1 MDQKILNNNLS
12 YKLLDKSGLNRFLRY
27 LLSGNPKFIMY
38 HGVVDDNDDI
48 ECWWLIK
55 QSKFANQ
62 IKYIKNHFNI
72 ISIDEAYA
80 YISANKGFPKN
91 ACVLTFDDGYK
102 NYMTKALPIL
112 KAEQVPSTV
121 YITTGISPRQGMIW
135 ADKLFYAL
143 YKSKLDLLDL
153 TDIKFGI
160 WPMYDKQEKIESAHE
175 IVNSL
180 KRIPPQRKT
189 ELMEEIE
196 KYLEISQDKRPY
208 LNGNNPFVLLS
219 IEDIQKLSLEPLVT
233 IGSHSVNHEILT
245 TLSIK
250 EAEEEI
256 TLSKHMLELWINKP
270 INHFSYPDGKYNA
283 PIKEIVKK
291 AGYKTAT
298 RIGLGLFKSNRIYEI
313 DRLAVGAWDN
323 CYTFKA
329 MLSGFYSIKE
339 ELYNFFFAK
348 DL

>member
-1 MDQKILNNNLS
+1 MNNNFIF
-12 YKLLDKSGLNRFLRY
+12 KLLDKSGCNRVLKY

-38 HGVVDDNDDI
+38 HGIVDDTDDI

-62 IKYIKNHFNI
+62 IRYIKNHFNI

-80 YISANKGFPKN
+80 YIAANKGFPKN

-102 NYMTKALPIL
+102 NYITKALPIL

-121 YITTGISPRQGMIW
+121 YITVGMSASQDMIW
-135 ADKLFYAL
+135 ADKLFYTL
-143 YKSKLDLLDL
+143 YKTKLKSLDL
-153 TDIKFGI
+153 TDIKLGI
-160 WPMYDKQEKIESAHE
+160 WPMCNKHEKIKSIHE
-175 IVNSL
+175 IVDCL
-180 KRIPPQRKT
+180 KKFPPKRKN
-189 ELMEEIE
+189 ELIE
-196 KYLEISQDKRPY
+196 KICKYLEVSQNENFY
-208 LNGNNPFVLLS
+208 ANGNNPFVLLS
-219 IEDIQKLSLEPLVT
+219 IEDIQKLSLDPLVT

-245 TLSIK
+245 ALPIK

-256 TLSKHMLELWINKP
+256 TLSKHLLEQWINKP

-283 PIKEIVKK
+283 PVKEIAKK

-298 RIGLGLFKSNRIYEI
+298 RIGLGLFKSNRVYEI
-313 DRLAVGAWDN
+313 HRLAFGARDN

-329 MLSGFYSIKE
+329 MLSGFFSIKV
-339 ELYNFFFAK
+339 ELYNLFFAK